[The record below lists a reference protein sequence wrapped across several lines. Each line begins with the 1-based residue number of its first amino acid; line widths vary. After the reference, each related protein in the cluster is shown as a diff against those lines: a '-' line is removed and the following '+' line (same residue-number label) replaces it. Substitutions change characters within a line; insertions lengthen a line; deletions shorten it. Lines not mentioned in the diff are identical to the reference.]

1 MKKSYVHKKI
11 LEYVDIDERYLSDDT
26 NLVLDLH
33 MNSYD
38 CVSIIGDIEV
48 ELGIEIPDIE
58 IRNLQTIRDMAD
70 YLNSKER
77 NDLPYV
83 LNR

>member
-1 MKKSYVHKKI
+1 MTNYVRKKI
-11 LEYVDIDERYLSDDT
+11 LEYVDIEEGFISEDT

-38 CVSIIGDIEV
+38 CVSIIGNIET

-58 IRNLQTIRDMAD
+58 IRNLQTVKDMAR
-70 YLNSKER
+70 YLECKMD
-77 NDLPYV
+77 NDIPYV
-83 LNR
+83 LQK